1 MTPAL
6 QTSQAHLHQFD
17 FVSEMTSLSTIVVLA
32 CVASLGTANVL
43 PAYSVYQEALGYLD
57 MMSTNE
63 MIDMLS
69 GMVEKRLREEASK
82 EAADVYNKISTPATR
97 GK

>member
-1 MTPAL
+1 M
-6 QTSQAHLHQFD
+6 
-17 FVSEMTSLSTIVVLA
+17 LA

-97 GK
+97 SK

>member
-1 MTPAL
+1 MA
-6 QTSQAHLHQFD
+6 
-17 FVSEMTSLSTIVVLA
+17 SLSIILALA
-32 CVASLGTANVL
+32 CVATLATANVL

-97 GK
+97 GRIKRCNKFHFPMES